1 MKCQNGRVVFTKS
14 NKWAFTFDCP
24 EMGMTLK
31 SMDEFDSA
39 FEAKQA
45 MRAELANI
53 EEIGIE
59 DTEITSDKS

>member
-1 MKCQNGRVVFTKS
+1 MKCRNGQVVFTKT

-39 FEAKQA
+39 YEAKQA
-45 MRAELANI
+45 LRAEMENI
-53 EEIGIE
+53 QEIGIE

>member
-1 MKCQNGRVVFTKS
+1 MKCRNGQVVFTKT
-14 NKWAFTFDCP
+14 NKWTFTFDCH
-24 EMGMTLK
+24 EMGWTLK

-39 FEAKQA
+39 YEAKQA
-45 MRAELANI
+45 LRAELANI